1 MRRTYYSVLHV
12 LHNDTPDTIREA
24 YHRVRKSYEPGLLAE
39 DKAIIAEAKLALAA
53 FETLIDPARK
63 AAYDDEMS
71 LSTASQAGRL
81 EMTRVRFWTPGRVVI
96 YSALLILVL
105 YVVFA
110 GPDKSPPQGG
120 APYLKQPAPYL
131 KQLDTSSNS
140 PATPAAAETAPAP
153 KP

>member
-1 MRRTYYSVLHV
+1 MRRTHYSVLHV

-24 YHRVRKSYEPGLLAE
+24 YKRVRKAHEPGLLAH
-39 DKAIIAEAKLALAA
+39 DKAIIVEAKLAKEA

-71 LSTASQAGRL
+71 LSTASQAGRVDV
-81 EMTRVRFWTPGRVVI
+81 TRVGFWTPGRVII
-96 YSALLILVL
+96 YSSLLVL
-105 YVVFA
+105 VLFVVFSRQSR
-110 GPDKSPPQGG
+110 PPPQGS

-131 KQLDTSSNS
+131 KNLDAQPKN
-140 PATPAAAETAPAP
+140 PENPAATETPPAA